1 MGEESAR
8 TNSATPNGPKHQLHH
23 QYNQH
28 QQTPDQHQ
36 QTPNQ
41 RQQTPS
47 LRQQTLNH
55 LNHEKDEKTAIL
67 SFQKECCSMN

>member
-8 TNSATPNGPKHQLHH
+8 TDSATPNSPKHQLHH
-23 QYNQH
+23 QYN
-28 QQTPDQHQ
+28 QHQ

-55 LNHEKDEKTAIL
+55 LNHVKDEKTAIL